1 MPNKTRYIKLKIR
14 HLLLVTLIVLSNTLT
29 AQIFSANQ
37 NPPTLN
43 WRQIN
48 TKNFQIVYPSEFESE
63 AKRMAN
69 VLDKL
74 ISRVSYSLNK
84 DPKKISIFLQNQGTS
99 SNGFVQL
106 APRRSEFFTTPSQS
120 FDYQNWLNSLA
131 VHELRHVVQFDKL
144 TGKYNSPPFESIA
157 LAVFGITLPPW
168 FYEGDA
174 VLTETAL
181 TDAGRGRL
189 PEWNLVIR
197 TNTLSQKKFSY
208 SKDFFGSLKDFTP
221 GYYQLG
227 FHLNGKLRR
236 DYGKGII
243 DSVFTRISRF
253 PFRPYNLSNSIKKF
267 TGMSTHELHDS
278 TIKDLE
284 TLWQQQLNKVQYETY
299 ISLNNRKNKTPESF
313 LLPVSI
319 PGDKTLFLLDSKA
332 NAPAICLLDKR
343 GKVHKLIRIGFQ
355 EIPWFSYAAGK
366 IVWDEFRYDKR
377 YQQRS
382 FNVINIYDLKTSKA
396 RQLTHQSRLFAPA
409 LSPDGKI
416 IAATKVALNNQIQLV
431 EIDAETGKEIR
442 QYRSPENNMLQMPS
456 FDASGKKVVVVSVS
470 TTGKTLFELNRNKGE
485 FTQLFPIQLQEILKP
500 IYAGDQIVF
509 KAHFNGIDNLY
520 RFNPADKEIYQITSA
535 RFGIHNPFY
544 DENEQRLLFNN
555 YQVQGYDITS
565 VKWEPEG
572 GQNITKVP
580 NTYVNY
586 AAPLRSQEGG
596 SNVFD
601 SIPNFDYKSKPYREL
616 SNLFY
621 FHSFYPITDDNT
633 RGLQIQSDNKLN
645 TLNFYTGYQFNTSLR
660 KSEYI
665 AGFSYRRIY
674 PILNVDYI
682 NRARLI
688 NRRAVV
694 NGQTLLTPVTWR
706 ENEIK
711 TEINVPF
718 TFNRFNYTYSTGIK
732 AGTSYTS
739 RYAVSLPFPALVE
752 KISFPMHY
760 QLYAGRSSRRSSRDL
775 APKWS
780 QSFNLT
786 YRHFPFDNILTGD
799 LLVFKSSFFFP
810 GLHKNHSFQAAF
822 NWQHGAGDYQN
833 TIDIPRVSGYTH
845 MKVIGNPYN
854 TLFLNYRLPLFYPDW
869 ELGPL
874 AYIKR
879 FKAGLFAD
887 FENVGHGNSFS
898 PRSYGAELRGD
909 MNLLRFFLPNFDLGG
924 KLVFINEKANHK
936 PVFELISTYSF

>member
-1 MPNKTRYIKLKIR
+1 
-14 HLLLVTLIVLSNTLT
+14 
-29 AQIFSANQ
+29 
-37 NPPTLN
+37 
-43 WRQIN
+43 
-48 TKNFQIVYPSEFESE
+48 
-63 AKRMAN
+63 MAN

-74 ISRVSYSLNK
+74 ILRVSYSLNK

-157 LAVFGITLPPW
+157 LAVFGIILPPW

-174 VLTETAL
+174 VTIETAL
-181 TDAGRGRL
+181 SGAGRGRL
-189 PEWNLVIR
+189 PEWSLAIR
-197 TNTLSQKKFSY
+197 TNTLSEKKFSY

-227 FHLNGKLRR
+227 FFMNSKLRR
-236 DYGKGII
+236 DYGRGIM
-243 DSVFTRISRF
+243 DSIFTRISQF
-253 PFRPYNLSNSIKKF
+253 PIRPYNLSNSIKKF
-267 TGMSTHELHDS
+267 TGLNTRLLHDS
-278 TIKDLE
+278 TVSDLE
-284 TLWQQQLNKVQYETY
+284 SLWKQQLSKVQYQTY
-299 ISLNNRKNKTPESF
+299 VSLNGRKNKTPESY

-319 PGDKTLFLLDSKA
+319 PGDKVLFLLDSKA
-332 NAPAICLLDKR
+332 NPPAICLLDKSD
-343 GKVHKLIRIGFQ
+343 KVSNLIRIGYQ
-355 EIPWFSYAAGK
+355 EVPWFNYAAGK
-366 IVWDEFRYDKR
+366 VVWDEFRYDKR

-382 FNVINIYDLKTSKA
+382 FNVINIYDLSTSKA
-396 RQLTHQSRLFAPA
+396 RQLTHKSRLFAPV

-416 IAATKVALNNQIQLV
+416 IAAIKVALNNQVQLV
-431 EIDAETGKEIR
+431 EIDAETGDEIR
-442 QYRSPENNMLQMPS
+442 QYTSPGNNMLQMPS
-456 FDASGKKVVVVSVS
+456 FDASGKKIVVVSVAS
-470 TTGKTLFELNRNKGE
+470 TGKTLLELNRSSGE
-485 FTQLFPIQLQEILKP
+485 FTQVLPIQLQEILKP
-500 IYAGDQIVF
+500 VYAEDQIVF

-535 RFGIHNPFY
+535 RFGIHHPSY
-544 DENEQRLLFNN
+544 DEGQQRLLFND
-555 YQVQGYDITS
+555 YQVQGYDIAS
-565 VKWEPEG
+565 VKWQPDG
-572 GQNITKVP
+572 GEKISKIPT
-580 NTYVNY
+580 TYVNY
-586 AAPLRSQEGG
+586 AAPLSSQEGG

-601 SIPNFDYKSKPYREL
+601 SIPSLDFKSKPYREL

-621 FHSFYPITDDNT
+621 FHSFYPVTDDNA

-665 AGFSYRRIY
+665 AGFSYRRFY

-694 NGQTLLTPVTWR
+694 NGQTVLTPVTWR

-711 TEINVPF
+711 TETNVPF

-732 AGTSYTS
+732 AGTSYTN
-739 RYAVSLPFPALVE
+739 RYAVSQPFPALVE

-760 QLYAGRSSRRSSRDL
+760 QIYAGRSSRRSARDL
-775 APKWS
+775 APKWG

-786 YRHFPFDNILTGD
+786 YRHFPFDNVLVGD

-810 GLHKNHSFQAAF
+810 GIHKNHSFQAAF

-833 TIDIPRVSGYTH
+833 TIDIPRVSGYTY
-845 MKVIGNPYN
+845 MSAIGNPYN

-879 FKAGLFAD
+879 IKAGLFAD

-898 PRSYGAELRGD
+898 PRSYGVELRGD
-909 MNLLRFFLPNFDLGG
+909 MNLLRFYLPNFDLGG